1 MDKAPGGRAGAEMD
15 VNLPPDPARDAAR
28 LAKATEALAFDFFF
42 TTDPAKTETLL
53 DHLLSEPGGPTAR
66 LTLGA

>member
-1 MDKAPGGRAGAEMD
+1 MDKASGNRAGAEMNVKSD
-15 VNLPPDPARDAAR
+15 ARRNSAR
-28 LAKATEALAFDFFF
+28 LNEASKAATSRSFF
-42 TTDPAKTETLL
+42 TTDPAKTETLV